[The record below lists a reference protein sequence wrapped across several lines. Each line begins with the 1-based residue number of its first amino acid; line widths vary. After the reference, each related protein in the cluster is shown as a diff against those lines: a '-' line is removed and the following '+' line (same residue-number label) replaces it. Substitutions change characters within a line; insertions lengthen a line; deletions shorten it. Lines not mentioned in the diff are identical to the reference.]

1 MHQHLPA
8 IEASHWL
15 KYAVLNSFENDQ
27 VLQNIQHHFL
37 LSLGSSLQNGFK
49 YALHLGLLQD
59 IKSFFCTIGMTADCW
74 FWSCPERIFEKKKGF
89 KMEQSGIGERLK
101 SRLSLKTVLEEKR
114 PAPLLWHC
122 QHADH
127 L

>member
-1 MHQHLPA
+1 M
-8 IEASHWL
+8 
-15 KYAVLNSFENDQ
+15 LNSFENDQ

-74 FWSCPERIFEKKKGF
+74 FWSCPERMFEKKKGF

-101 SRLSLKTVLEEKR
+101 SRLSLKTVLEEKTTGSPALALSTCR
-114 PAPLLWHC
+114 PSIAI
-122 QHADH
+122 AAIISAEIGTRFDT
-127 L
+127 